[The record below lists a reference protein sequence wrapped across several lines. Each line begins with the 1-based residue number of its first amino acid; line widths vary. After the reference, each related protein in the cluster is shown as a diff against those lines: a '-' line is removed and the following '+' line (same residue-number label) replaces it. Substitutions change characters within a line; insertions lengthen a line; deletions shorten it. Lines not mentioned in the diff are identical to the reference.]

1 MPAYLSKLVDPGVCI
16 VFAYAP
22 AGLGHLRVT
31 DALYHGLPLEC
42 DPLLLPDTAVS
53 VKTLHRLTSINRYA
67 KRFFEWS
74 QQGMPETI
82 ITRMYRFMLH
92 QDARFMQK
100 RLLELLKQRIQ
111 LPHTLVIVATHYGI
125 AHQVS
130 VIKKEV
136 ERLGNVRVLLVVQV
150 TDDSPQKLWYVPHAD
165 LLCVPSEYTYTSLQ
179 SYGRLEQL
187 DKSRI
192 VILPYP
198 VSPRLIKPRS
208 KDDMDVVKRQS
219 DPLSQML
226 IHTVIPISGA
236 AVGIPYLKKLMHKL
250 HSLEPRMRF
259 HIIVKRSVFT
269 LSAIRSWKRKGYM
282 YVHESRSDR
291 EIIDVYE
298 RVYEQEKIILEITKP
313 SEQSFKALIPPNRQ
327 GGSILLLAPPVGRQE
342 YDNLRF
348 LQRNGLIP
356 SDREN
361 KQLCDVLNL
370 EQKKPVPL
378 PVSQWR
384 GFCLPENPVLAAKWI
399 SRALTFRIFQ
409 SMISG
414 KEHKRSDE
422 VNPAGVEE
430 FWKAVGS
437 LL

>member
-1 MPAYLSKLVDPGVCI
+1 MPAYTSKLVDPGVCI

-31 DALYHGLPLEC
+31 DALFHGLPEAC
-42 DPLLLPDTAVS
+42 DPLLLPDTALS
-53 VKTLHRLTSINRYA
+53 VKTLHRLTSSNPFA
-67 KRFFEWS
+67 KRFLEWS

-82 ITRMYRFMLH
+82 IARLYRFMLH
-92 QDARFMQK
+92 QDARLMQK

-111 LPHTLVIVATHYGI
+111 LPHTLVVVATHFGI

-130 VIKKEV
+130 IIKKEV

-150 TDDSPQKLWYVPHAD
+150 TDDSPQKLWYVPNAD
-165 LLCVPSEYTYTSLQ
+165 LLCVPSEYTYTTLQ
-179 SYGRLEQL
+179 TYGRLEKL

-198 VSPRLIKPRS
+198 VSPRLLPQRS
-208 KDDMDVVKRQS
+208 LEDMDIVFRQT
-219 DPLSQML
+219 DPSSQML

-236 AVGIPYLKKLMHKL
+236 AVGIPYLKKLMHRL
-250 HSLEPRMRF
+250 HALEPRMRF
-259 HIIVKRSVFT
+259 HIIVKRTVFT
-269 LSAIRSWKRKGYM
+269 LSALQSFKRKGYV
-282 YVHESRSDR
+282 YVYESRSDR
-291 EIIDVYE
+291 EIIDLYE
-298 RVYEQEKIILEITKP
+298 RVYEKNRIVLEITKP
-313 SEQSFKALIPPNRQ
+313 SEQAFKALIPPNRL
-327 GGSILLLAPPVGRQE
+327 GGSILLFAPPVGRQE
-342 YDNLRF
+342 YDNLEF

-356 SDREN
+356 SDGED

-370 EQKKPVPL
+370 EEHRPFPL

-384 GFCLPENPVLAAKWI
+384 GFCLSEDPVVAATWI

-409 SMISG
+409 SMMSG
-414 KEHKRSDE
+414 KEREYTDE
-422 VNPAGVEE
+422 VSPDGVSE
-430 FWKAVGS
+430 FWRQVNS

>member
-1 MPAYLSKLVDPGVCI
+1 MPAYTSKLVDPGVCI

-31 DALYHGLPLEC
+31 DALYHGLPQEC
-42 DPLLLPDTAVS
+42 DPMLLPDTAVS
-53 VKTLHRLTSINRYA
+53 VKTLHRLTSSNPFA

-74 QQGMPETI
+74 QQGVPETI
-82 ITRMYRFMLH
+82 ITRIYRFMLH

-130 VIKKEV
+130 VIKKDL

-165 LLCVPSEYTYTSLQ
+165 LLCVPSEFTYTSLQ
-179 SYGRLEQL
+179 TYGRLEHL
-187 DKSRI
+187 GKSRI

-198 VSPRLIKPRS
+198 VSPRLLQPRS
-208 KDDMDVVKRQS
+208 QQDMDLAMHQT
-219 DPLSQML
+219 DPLSQVL

-236 AVGIPYLKKLMHKL
+236 AVGIPYLRKLMHKL
-250 HSLEPRMRF
+250 HTLEPRMRF
-259 HIIVKRSVFT
+259 HIIVKRSIFT

-282 YVHESRSDR
+282 YVYESRSDR
-291 EIIDVYE
+291 EIIDLYE
-298 RVYEQEKIILEITKP
+298 RVYEQEKIVLEITKP

-327 GGSILLLAPPVGRQE
+327 GGSILLFAPPVGRQE
-342 YDNLRF
+342 YDNVSF

-356 SDREN
+356 SGEEYR
-361 KQLCDVLNL
+361 QLCDVLNL
-370 EQKKPVPL
+370 EQNRPIPL
-378 PVSQWR
+378 PISHWR
-384 GFCLPENPVLAAKWI
+384 GFRLSDDPVIAAKWI

-422 VNPAGVEE
+422 VSPEGVEE
-430 FWKAVGS
+430 FWKQVVS